1 MNENVEERTPSL
13 PANLPR
19 LGTELME
26 EARQAD
32 SGRAAVTLTP
42 AEGGV
47 LKHTLVAVRSGET
60 VGPDHWN
67 GPASLQV
74 LEGSATVSTID
85 DPLGPGDWT
94 VVHGTTSIQATE
106 DFVALLIVSPEAG

>member
-1 MNENVEERTPSL
+1 MNENVEERTPTL
-13 PANLPR
+13 PANLPE
-19 LGTELME
+19 LGAKLMQ
-26 EARQAD
+26 EARQGD
-32 SGRAAVTLTP
+32 SGRAAVTMTP

-60 VGPDHWN
+60 VGPEHWN

-85 DPLGPGDWT
+85 TPLGPGDWT
-94 VVHGTTSIQATE
+94 VVHGNASIQATE
-106 DFVALLIVSPEAG
+106 DLVALLIVSPEAD